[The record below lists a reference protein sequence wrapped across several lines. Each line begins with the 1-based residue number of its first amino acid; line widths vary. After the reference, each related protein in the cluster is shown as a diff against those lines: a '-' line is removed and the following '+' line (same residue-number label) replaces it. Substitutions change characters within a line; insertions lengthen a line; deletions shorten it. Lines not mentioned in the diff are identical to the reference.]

1 MYHYLIWYAP
11 YVTEAPPASNYG
23 TTRQRAASVSFAEIE
38 TAARLL
44 MATGSYPS
52 VAAVHQEL
60 KRGSTTTIAAAMR
73 RFWKNQAALDAGNP
87 IALTRLPPEFADAA
101 VDLWEQALR
110 LSQQTVKA
118 DDNAA
123 RAHLEQLRR
132 DTDFRVHSME
142 LREKEW
148 DMAARIRERALSDA
162 RAQLSTL
169 VGELAAARA
178 ELRSCDLRNAD
189 LETQIE
195 QLHQQLATLIAKVV
209 ARHRS
214 RPRTHAPSP
223 VTPPSRAGARLRR
236 KPRSTGTRRP
246 QRPSPTKSHRGTAAS
261 APKRKAARRRRP
273 R

>member
-52 VAAVHQEL
+52 V
-60 KRGSTTTIAAAMR
+60 
-73 RFWKNQAALDAGNP
+73 ALDAGNP